1 MEKRKTLN
9 AEKRKAIANVFQQHF
24 EQNSKFNELHKKRL
38 RLTILYE
45 NKRKLKWKLL

>member
-24 EQNSKFNELHKKRL
+24 EQNSKFNELHKKAIATYNTL
-38 RLTILYE
+38 REQIQ
-45 NKRKLKWKLL
+45 

>member
-24 EQNSKFNELHKKRL
+24 EQNSKFNEL
-38 RLTILYE
+38 TILTSS
-45 NKRKLKWKLL
+45 KLSFP